1 MGVALDVVLGGV
13 HGGCMGGACVASRL
27 LEYVRPMQRKRALD
41 LLGSAP
47 EHGRPRRPRLPAP
60 TASPAS
66 PALSPHPAGATSAAI
81 KKSNSGLTQKLSGFA
96 SFAALALGA
105 TMLLS
110 GLGIDLPIS
119 LPALP
124 FFGGHSH

>member
-1 MGVALDVVLGGV
+1 MPD
-13 HGGCMGGACVASRL
+13 HCVRL
-27 LEYVRPMQRKRALD
+27 TCP
-41 LLGSAP
+41 LLCP
-47 EHGRPRRPRLPAP
+47 
-60 TASPAS
+60 
-66 PALSPHPAGATSAAI
+66 LSPPAGATSAAI

-110 GLGIDLPIS
+110 GLGIDLPFS

-124 FFGGHSH
+124 FFGGHDH

>member
-1 MGVALDVVLGGV
+1 MPLAV
-13 HGGCMGGACVASRL
+13 
-27 LEYVRPMQRKRALD
+27 P
-41 LLGSAP
+41 P
-47 EHGRPRRPRLPAP
+47 LP
-60 TASPAS
+60 
-66 PALSPHPAGATSAAI
+66 PAGATSAAI

-110 GLGIDLPIS
+110 GLGIDLPFS

-124 FFGGHSH
+124 FFGGHDH

>member
-1 MGVALDVVLGGV
+1 MD
-13 HGGCMGGACVASRL
+13 
-27 LEYVRPMQRKRALD
+27 
-41 LLGSAP
+41 
-47 EHGRPRRPRLPAP
+47 
-60 TASPAS
+60 T
-66 PALSPHPAGATSAAI
+66 LSPGRFEPHKQPCLPLFLILLSCPIAGATSAAI

-110 GLGIDLPIS
+110 GLGIDLPFS

-124 FFGGHSH
+124 FIGGHSH